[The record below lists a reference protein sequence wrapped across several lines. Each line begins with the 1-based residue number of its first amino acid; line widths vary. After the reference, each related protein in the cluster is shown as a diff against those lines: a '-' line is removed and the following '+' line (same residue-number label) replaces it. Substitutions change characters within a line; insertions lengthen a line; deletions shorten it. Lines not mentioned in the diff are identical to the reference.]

1 MDKEKD
7 LRGQGEE
14 EQEDIKEEVEVSEEN
29 KALTK
34 HPNLPGLDIKGGEYR
49 VKGAISANPIF
60 RRKGPNTN
68 ISQSCGY
75 AIEEI
80 ATGKV
85 MYVTKR
91 EGVTLAARHGMANG
105 YIIKRK
111 RETKDSLG
119 QVIKTDETV
128 YLQPYPAREE
138 SFTQDG
144 RLISVFELD
153 EDNKIKYPL
162 NMLIE
167 EDQCTKD
174 FWLLIQEIYK
184 KRKNRRRRSRKI
196 EKGQAESRRRRVM
209 EIEAEISKVD
219 IKNPFDTD

>member
-1 MDKEKD
+1 MELEHQREDELD
-7 LRGQGEE
+7 ESQEE
-14 EQEDIKEEVEVSEEN
+14 EEIEVSDEN

-34 HPNLPGLDIKGGEYR
+34 HPNLPGLDIKEGQYR

-75 AIEEI
+75 AIEEV

-85 MYVTKR
+85 MYTTKR
-91 EGVTLAARHGMANG
+91 EGVTLAARHGMQNG

-111 RETKDSLG
+111 KERTDSLG
-119 QVIKTDETV
+119 KVIKTDETV
-128 YLQPYPAREE
+128 YLQPYPARAE

-162 NMLIE
+162 NLMLKE
-167 EDQCTKD
+167 EQCTKD
-174 FWLLIQEIYK
+174 FWLLVQEKYS

-196 EKGQAESRRRRVM
+196 EKGLAETRRKRVM
-209 EIEAEISKVD
+209 AIEAEISKVD